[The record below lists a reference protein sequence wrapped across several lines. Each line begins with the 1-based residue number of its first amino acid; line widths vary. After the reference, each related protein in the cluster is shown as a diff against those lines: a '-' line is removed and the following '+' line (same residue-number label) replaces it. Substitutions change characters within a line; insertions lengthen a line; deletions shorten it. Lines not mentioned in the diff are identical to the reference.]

1 MTLCFNINGNVF
13 TATWAR
19 QRKYSY
25 ESREATFKTYQG
37 KKKKK
42 DIDSDEP
49 MKDPGQNL
57 YIHSLC
63 EHLLTAYYM
72 RAPS

>member
-1 MTLCFNINGNVF
+1 MSLLPHGQDRGSTVMRAERLHLRHTRV
-13 TATWAR
+13 
-19 QRKYSY
+19 
-25 ESREATFKTYQG
+25 
-37 KKKKK
+37 KKKK